1 MSIGMTDYM
10 SMASEYG
17 ATEIQGSNE
26 TGIRSRPIGLGA
38 SELSVDSTN
47 APVGY
52 DEDGNLMTGD
62 WADQPNAMDALLNSD
77 NFRNGRVPD
86 AGVISN
92 VQVVNQDEPVIRVD
106 NQETAVKGILDE
118 TPVSNLFFSNE
129 NIDAI
134 QQTVRY
140 RVWQQTDYKVDRQ
153 SLQELHIIMRSI
165 MLQHANF
172 QVSSANLIE
181 EIKALN
187 ALVVDYV
194 VGEVGSNVQQ
204 YDRYI
209 QDLHSLPAPFDRPLY
224 SGGSNNNTYD
234 LSNFVGL

>member
-1 MSIGMTDYM
+1 MSVGMTDYM

-17 ATEIQGSNE
+17 VTEIPGSNE

-118 TPVSNLFFSNE
+118 TPVSNLFFSN
-129 NIDAI
+129 
-134 QQTVRY
+134 
-140 RVWQQTDYKVDRQ
+140 
-153 SLQELHIIMRSI
+153 
-165 MLQHANF
+165 
-172 QVSSANLIE
+172 
-181 EIKALN
+181 
-187 ALVVDYV
+187 
-194 VGEVGSNVQQ
+194 
-204 YDRYI
+204 
-209 QDLHSLPAPFDRPLY
+209 
-224 SGGSNNNTYD
+224 
-234 LSNFVGL
+234 

>member
-1 MSIGMTDYM
+1 MSVGMTDYM

-17 ATEIQGSNE
+17 VTEIPGSNE

-62 WADQPNAMDALLNSD
+62 WADQPNAMDVLLNSD

-118 TPVSNLFFSNE
+118 NPVSNLFFSNE

-204 YDRYI
+204 YDQYI
-209 QDLHSLPAPFDRPLY
+209 QDLHSLPTPFDRPLY

>member
-17 ATEIQGSNE
+17 VTELSESND

-38 SELSVDSTN
+38 SELSVDSTT
-47 APVGY
+47 APVAY
-52 DEDGNLMTGD
+52 DEEGNLMTGD

-106 NQETAVKGILDE
+106 NQETSVKGILDE
-118 TPVSNLFFSNE
+118 NPVSNLFFSNE
-129 NIDAI
+129 NIEAI

-140 RVWQQTDYKVDRQ
+140 RVWQQTEYKVDRQ
-153 SLQELHIIMRSI
+153 SLQELYIIMRSI

-209 QDLHSLPAPFDRPLY
+209 QDLHTLPDPFDRPLY

-234 LSNFVGL
+234 LSNFVGF